1 MENIAGYLSSYGTG
15 LNYED
20 LSPEVIHKVKAL
32 LIDTL
37 ACAIGGYA
45 SEPAKIARRMAGR
58 IQECDMPASIIGTGQ
73 RSSPDWATFA
83 NGVMI
88 RYLDFNDSFVSK
100 GGGHP
105 SDNFAPIFTC
115 ADAVHA
121 GGREVMVAAVLAYEV
136 FGRLFDQFTLTPKGF
151 DQSVTGVISC
161 VMGASKILGLSQP
174 QMAQAV
180 NLAVVANLS
189 LGQTRVGELSMWK
202 GCAMANAGRNA
213 VFAALLAKEG
223 LTGPGA
229 VFEGRYGFFKVVTG
243 PFQLEEFGG
252 NNRPFRIMDATIKRY
267 PCGQFSQ
274 TAVDAAVKLRSKIP
288 AVDDIAEIK
297 IGTFSYGKTVMGGD
311 AEKWHPQ
318 TRESADHS
326 LPYVV
331 GVALTHGS
339 VDRKHFGNEYL
350 QDQNLLNLIGKIE
363 VEETEEC
370 NHLYPDASASRVEVI
385 FKSGKTISEFV
396 QYHLGHHRN
405 FLNDGEVEEK
415 FHSLTR
421 DLLTPAQR
429 KKLLML
435 LWDLEHVEDVH
446 SIMEW
451 LRI

>member
-1 MENIAGYLSSYGTG
+1 VKNIPTTLSSYGTG
-15 LNYED
+15 LAYES
-20 LSPEVIHKVKAL
+20 LPPEVIHKTKAL
-32 LIDTL
+32 FIDTL

-45 SEPAKIARRMAGR
+45 SEPAKIARRIAGR
-58 IQECDMPASIIGTGQ
+58 IREYDMPATMIGSGQ
-73 RSSPDWATFA
+73 KSSPDLATFA

-105 SDNFAPIFTC
+105 SDNFAPVFTC
-115 ADAVHA
+115 ADATHA
-121 GGREVMVAAVLAYEV
+121 GGREVIVAAVLAYEV
-136 FGRLFDQFTLTPKGF
+136 FGRLFDQFTLTPTGF

-180 NLAVVANLS
+180 NLAVAANLS

-223 LTGPGA
+223 LTGPDA
-229 VFEGRYGFFKVVTG
+229 IFEGRYGFFKVVTG

-252 NNRPFRIMDATIKRY
+252 LNRPFRMMEATIKRY

-274 TAVDAAVKLRSKIP
+274 TAVDAATKLHPKMS

-331 GVALTHGS
+331 GVALTYGT
-339 VDRKHFGNEYL
+339 VDRRHFSDECL
-350 QDQNLLNLIGKIE
+350 HDQNLLKLIGKIQ
-363 VEETEEC
+363 VEETGEC
-370 NHLYPDASASRVEVI
+370 NHLYPDASASRLEVI
-385 FKSGKTISEFV
+385 FKSGKKLSEFV
-396 QYHLGHHRN
+396 QYHRGHHRN
-405 FLNDGEVEEK
+405 FLSDGEVEEK
-415 FHSLTR
+415 FHSLTK
-421 DLLTPAQR
+421 DLLTLAQR

-446 SIMEW
+446 SIMEL